1 MYVQWGSV
9 NPLHKNAPSVGE
21 RSNFACKRFVPTGV
35 DGDRMLHNIGMEES
49 LAGQYSK
56 PKRRSLAPV
65 VKGFAGH
72 VLFREE
78 DDGVCGHELADPLRM

>member
-1 MYVQWGSV
+1 
-9 NPLHKNAPSVGE
+9 
-21 RSNFACKRFVPTGV
+21 
-35 DGDRMLHNIGMEES
+35 MLHNIGMEES